1 MDKDRF
7 DKEGRFEKEL
17 GKNISQL
24 SEELRNQTY
33 KPKPLQTFI
42 LRDPKTRKISKSD
55 FRDRVVHH
63 VLFGVLEPIFDKTFI
78 YDSCANRIEKGN
90 LFAIQRFY
98 FFLNKVSNNGEVN
111 GWYSENQ
118 VKGYCLKCDIKHYF
132 QEINH
137 EALISIISKKI
148 KDEKIIWLIIQ
159 ILQNKAEFESK
170 SEVER
175 ERRQLILK
183 VCPLET

>member
-1 MDKDRF
+1 M
-7 DKEGRFEKEL
+7 
-17 GKNISQL
+17 QL
-24 SEELRNQTY
+24 SEELKNQTY
-33 KPKPLQTFI
+33 KPEPLKTFI
-42 LRDPKTRKISKSD
+42 LRDPKTRKISKSH
-55 FRDRVVHH
+55 FRDRIVHH
-63 VLFGVLEPIFDKTFI
+63 AINNVLEPIFEKIFI
-78 YDSCANRIEKGN
+78 FDNCAGRKNKGT
-90 LFAIQRFY
+90 LFALNRFEE
-98 FFLNKVSNNGEVN
+98 FRRKITKNWTSKAF
-111 GWYSENQ
+111 
-118 VKGYCLKCDIKHYF
+118 CLKCDIKHYF